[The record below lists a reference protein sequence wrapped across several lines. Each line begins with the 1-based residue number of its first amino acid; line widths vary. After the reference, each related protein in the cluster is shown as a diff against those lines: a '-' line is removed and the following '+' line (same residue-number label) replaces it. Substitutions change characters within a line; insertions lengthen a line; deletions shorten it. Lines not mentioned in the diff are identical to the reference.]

1 MPRNNLRWLLLATAI
16 VGADQLSKALLRSAL
31 PLGGVLPLTAFFN
44 LVHAENPGAAF
55 SFLAGA
61 DGWQRWLFTALGLGA
76 TALIVALLRRP
87 GRAMFGAGLAC
98 VLGGALGN
106 VIDRVLHGRVTDF
119 LDFYV
124 AHATTQWHW
133 PAFNLA
139 DSAIAIG
146 VALLLFDEWRSAR
159 ARTS

>member
-1 MPRNNLRWLLLATAI
+1 MRGNARWLLLAAVV
-16 VGADQLSKALLRSAL
+16 VGADQLSKWWVRSRLPLGDAL
-31 PLGGVLPLTAFFN
+31 PLAPFFN

-55 SFLAGA
+55 SFLAAA
-61 DGWQRWLFTALGLGA
+61 DGWQRWLFTALALGA
-76 TALIVALLRRP
+76 TAVIVVLLRRP
-87 GRAMFGAGLAC
+87 RRALFGAGLAC

-106 VIDRVLHGRVTDF
+106 AIDRLLHGHVTDF
-119 LDFYV
+119 LDFYLSRG
-124 AHATTQWHW
+124 ATQWHW

-146 VALLLFDEWRSAR
+146 VALLLLDEWRQSR

>member
-1 MPRNNLRWLLLATAI
+1 MLRHNTRWLLLAAAV
-16 VGADQLSKALLRSAL
+16 VGADQLSKWLVRGAL
-31 PLGGVLPLTAFFN
+31 PLGDALPLTPFFN

-87 GRAMFGAGLAC
+87 RRALFGAGLAC

-106 VIDRVLHGRVTDF
+106 VIDRVLHGHVTDF

-124 AHATTQWHW
+124 THGATQWHW

-146 VALLLFDEWRSAR
+146 VALLLLDEWRSSR

>member
-1 MPRNNLRWLLLATAI
+1 MARANVRWLLLAAA
-16 VGADQLSKALLRSAL
+16 VLGADQLSKWWVRSAL
-31 PLGGVLPLTAFFN
+31 PLGGALPLTPFFN

-76 TALIVALLRRP
+76 TVVIAALLRKPR
-87 GRAMFGAGLAC
+87 RALFGAGLAC

-106 VIDRVLHGRVTDF
+106 AVDRVLHGRVTDF

-124 AHATTQWHW
+124 SRGATQWHW

-146 VALLLFDEWRSAR
+146 VALLLLDEWRQSR

>member
-1 MPRNNLRWLLLATAI
+1 MRGNARWLLLAAVV
-16 VGADQLSKALLRSAL
+16 VGADQLSKWWVRSTLPLGDAL
-31 PLGGVLPLTAFFN
+31 PLAPFFN

-55 SFLAGA
+55 SFLAAA
-61 DGWQRWLFTALGLGA
+61 DGWQRWLFTALALGA
-76 TALIVALLRRP
+76 TAVIVVLLRRP
-87 GRAMFGAGLAC
+87 RRALFGAGLAC

-106 VIDRVLHGRVTDF
+106 AIDRLLHGHVTDF
-119 LDFYV
+119 LDFYLSRG
-124 AHATTQWHW
+124 ATQWHW

-146 VALLLFDEWRSAR
+146 VALLLLDEWRQSR

>member
-1 MPRNNLRWLLLATAI
+1 MPRDNTRWLLLAAA
-16 VGADQLSKALLRSAL
+16 VLGADQFSKWLVRGAL
-31 PLGGVLPLTAFFN
+31 PLGGALPLTPFFN
-44 LVHAENPGAAF
+44 RVHAENPGAAF

-61 DGWQRWLFTALGLGA
+61 DGWQRWLFTALALA
-76 TALIVALLRRP
+76 AAALIVALLRRP
-87 GRAMFGAGLAC
+87 RRALFGAGLAC

-106 VIDRVLHGRVTDF
+106 ALDRVLHGHVTDF

-124 AHATTQWHW
+124 SHGAAQWHW

-146 VALLLFDEWRSAR
+146 VALLLLDEWRSSR